1 MKSYDD
7 VEVRMSTRTKAE
19 LFLLSLT
26 VIWGSTF
33 VLSKYLLESISPLI
47 GIAIRFAFATILFGV
62 FFRRKAFAGPKS
74 SWKRGGILG
83 VLLFLGFASQ
93 TVGLQYTGASKS
105 AFITGMMVVF
115 TPICQLI
122 IERRAPKIGNV
133 IGVLLVTLGLY
144 FLTSPEGSE
153 FNLGDGLN
161 LFCAVSFALYIVY
174 LDVFSK
180 GQDAVHLTMAQF
192 VVCTVL
198 GFTSALS
205 FESIRLA
212 PTVAGG
218 LTLLYLVVF
227 ATVIAIFVQNRYQ
240 KDTTP
245 TRSVVIFSIEPV
257 LAAGFAYLL
266 LGEVLGA
273 LGVVG
278 GALIVGGVLV
288 SELSPG

>member
-1 MKSYDD
+1 MKSSDD
-7 VEVRMSTRTKAE
+7 VKARMSTRAKAE

-47 GIAIRFAFATILFGV
+47 YIAVRFAFATILFGV
-62 FFRRKAFAGPKS
+62 FFPRKAFAGPKS
-74 SWKRGGILG
+74 SWKKGGILG

-93 TVGLQYTGASKS
+93 TIGLQFTGASKS

-133 IGVLLVTLGLY
+133 IGVVLVTLGLY

-161 LFCAVSFALYIVY
+161 LLCAVTFALYIVY

-180 GQDAVHLTMAQF
+180 GSDAVHLTMAQF

-198 GFTSALS
+198 GFVSALL
-205 FESIRLA
+205 FESVRLV
-212 PTVAGG
+212 PTVVGG
-218 LTLLYLVVF
+218 LTILYLTVF
-227 ATVIAIFVQNRYQ
+227 ATVIALFVQNKYQ

-245 TRSVVIFSIEPV
+245 TRSAVIFSIEPV

-273 LGVVG
+273 IGILG